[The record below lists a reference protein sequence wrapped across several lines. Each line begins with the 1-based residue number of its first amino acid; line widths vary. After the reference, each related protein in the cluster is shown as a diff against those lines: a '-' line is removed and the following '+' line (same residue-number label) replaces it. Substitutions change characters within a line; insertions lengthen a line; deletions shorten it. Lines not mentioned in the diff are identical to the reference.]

1 MRRIMSARTNRCLV
15 ALALA
20 ALSGCGTTK
29 TTGTARSGTEQLLL
43 TNAWDDAV
51 RKIDFRA
58 LAGVPVF
65 LDAQYVTAV
74 DQGWAVSSLRQAM
87 LSQGVLLKPKLEAAD
102 WVVEARIGA
111 YGTDEYNWLIGI
123 QQTTIPTVIAGMPA
137 GTIPEIPV
145 IKKSDQRAV
154 AKLALFA
161 YDRSSGQM
169 VWNSGTMLSTSSSK
183 GMYVGG
189 VGPMQSGSIWSRD
202 KRVGVNIPMLSDSE
216 PLGSSGPAKKA
227 PIGTRAASG
236 FALPDMN
243 LPASASDLRSFAP
256 EGSGP

>member
-1 MRRIMSARTNRCLV
+1 MARTKSRSIRCLV
-15 ALALA
+15 ALALVA
-20 ALSGCGTTK
+20 SSGCGTTK

-87 LSQGVLLKPKLEAAD
+87 LSQGVLLKPKLEVAD

-111 YGTDEYNWLIGI
+111 YGTDEYNWLVGI

-137 GTIPEIPV
+137 GTIPEIPL

-169 VWNSGTMLSTSSSK
+169 VWNSGTMLSTSSSQ
-183 GMYVGG
+183 GTYVGG
-189 VGPMQSGSIWSRD
+189 VGPMQSGSIWSKD
-202 KRVGVNIPMLSDSE
+202 KRVGVNIPMVSDSE
-216 PLGSSGPAKKA
+216 LAGSTGPAKRASSGPRT
-227 PIGTRAASG
+227 GSG

-256 EGSGP
+256 DRAGP

>member
-1 MRRIMSARTNRCLV
+1 MARIRTARTTRCLI

-20 ALSGCGTTK
+20 AGSGCGTTK
-29 TTGTARSGTEQLLL
+29 TSGTARTGTEQLLL

-65 LDAQYVTAV
+65 LDAQYVTAI

-111 YGTDEYNWLIGI
+111 YGTDEYNWLVGI
-123 QQTTIPTVIAGMPA
+123 PQTTIPTVVAGMPA
-137 GTIPEIPV
+137 GTIPELPL

-202 KRVGVNIPMLSDSE
+202 KRVGVNIPMVSDPE
-216 PLGSSGPAKKA
+216 PVGATGSTGRPAIRSRA
-227 PIGTRAASG
+227 PSS
-236 FALPDMN
+236 FALPDMS

-256 EGSGP
+256 EGAGP